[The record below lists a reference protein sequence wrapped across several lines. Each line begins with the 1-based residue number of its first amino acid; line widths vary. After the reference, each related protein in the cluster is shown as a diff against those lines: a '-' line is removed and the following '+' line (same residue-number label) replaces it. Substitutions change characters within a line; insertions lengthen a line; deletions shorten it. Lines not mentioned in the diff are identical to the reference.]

1 MKLEIW
7 ERCPTSHRRFW
18 GAFCL
23 ARSLMRVIMRIC
35 HKEKIL
41 IASGES
47 LGHPS
52 EGITLSMREAAC
64 KHKVFFE
71 SLSTSITCK
80 D

>member
-1 MKLEIW
+1 
-7 ERCPTSHRRFW
+7 
-18 GAFCL
+18 
-23 ARSLMRVIMRIC
+23 MRIC
-35 HKEKIL
+35 HKEKLL